1 MTTAVV
7 TLDIR
12 ADCVEFLAAANG
24 ESRERNLADMLDNGQ
39 ATIVNVRIEDADA
52 DAKRQANLEQAY
64 ADWRR
69 AYGD

>member
-39 ATIVNVRIEDADA
+39 ATIVNVRIEDPTV
-52 DAKRQANLEQAY
+52 RQANLEAGY
-64 ADWRR
+64 DAWRK